1 MMTGTK
7 TANQLRREDYKTI
20 KHMDKAQ
27 LTAYLQ
33 RVYRRGYDAGYL
45 AAVKSVAPQLREAA
59 EMKAAS
65 AEV

>member
-1 MMTGTK
+1 MPGMK

-33 RVYRRGYDAGYL
+33 HVYRRGYEAGGK
-45 AAVKSVAPQLREAA
+45 AEAERHKAEQAVPVETAVE
-59 EMKAAS
+59 E
-65 AEV
+65 